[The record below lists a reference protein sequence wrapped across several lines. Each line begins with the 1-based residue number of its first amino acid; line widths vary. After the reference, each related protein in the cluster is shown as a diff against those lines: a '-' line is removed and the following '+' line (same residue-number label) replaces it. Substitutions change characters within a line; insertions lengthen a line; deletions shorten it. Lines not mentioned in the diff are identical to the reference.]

1 MSKSR
6 LSPSKKFTKYCRE
19 LKAGNKLSFY
29 RDTQY
34 GPLTDSEKSYRKG
47 SVAARYEASAARK
60 FWNEKH
66 QPVAVV
72 HVTNKKKIK

>member
-1 MSKSR
+1 MSKSH

-29 RDTQY
+29 SNTQY

-47 SVAARYEASAARK
+47 YVAARYEASAARK
-60 FWNEKH
+60 YWNEKH
-66 QPVAVV
+66 HPVAMVQ
-72 HVTNKKKIK
+72 TKKKKIK